1 MPGHAETSSIL
12 PQLVAEGLHKVDD
25 EIAGELEEVLHRD
38 VGVDGKV
45 LHAVVTLLLN
55 TEKVEKQTRKNK

>member
-1 MPGHAETSSIL
+1 
-12 PQLVAEGLHKVDD
+12 VDN
-25 EIAGELEEVLHRD
+25 EVAGELGKVLRGD
-38 VGVDGKV
+38 VEVDGEV

>member
-1 MPGHAETSSIL
+1 M
-12 PQLVAEGLHKVDD
+12 DD

>member
-1 MPGHAETSSIL
+1 MDD
-12 PQLVAEGLHKVDD
+12 KVT
-25 EIAGELEEVLHRD
+25 GELGEVLHED
-38 VGVDGKV
+38 VGVDGEV

>member
-1 MPGHAETSSIL
+1 MDD
-12 PQLVAEGLHKVDD
+12 KV
-25 EIAGELEEVLHRD
+25 AGELGEVLRGD
-38 VGVDGKV
+38 VGVDGEV